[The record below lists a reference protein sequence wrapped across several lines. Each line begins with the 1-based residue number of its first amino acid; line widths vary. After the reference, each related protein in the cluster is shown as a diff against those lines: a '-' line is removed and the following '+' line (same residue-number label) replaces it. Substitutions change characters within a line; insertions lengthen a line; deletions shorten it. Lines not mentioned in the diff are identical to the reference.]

1 MAQHIGALD
10 YLLPQEYVQT
20 CKVTHHKAPEQS
32 IEDVYK
38 VMLAELKKE
47 PAEIFSSFDEQGL
60 NSIEKIWLEN
70 KLEKSLEFLLKIPYT
85 KKNVLRFVVFQIEI
99 SSQYSSSQ
107 KKF

>member
-47 PAEIFSSFDEQGL
+47 PAEIFSSFDEQPLGSASL
-60 NSIEKIWLEN
+60 ARVHRATL
-70 KLEKSLEFLLKIPYT
+70 KSDGREVSERVQGDSGGRIPGRDELT
-85 KKNVLRFVVFQIEI
+85 MV
-99 SSQYSSSQ
+99 
-107 KKF
+107 